1 MSAEILAQAFA
12 STRGVLANVSPD
24 QVDQPTPC
32 SSWKVRDLINHIVGG
47 TTFFAETVETGV
59 SPTSRTTPDFASGD
73 MVSEYDQGAKRAVAA
88 FSAEGAMERVVK
100 APIGEVPG
108 SVFVWIASVDAFAHG
123 WDLAKATGQST
134 DLDPALASQLLD
146 VSKVALTDD
155 LRGPDK
161 TKPFGYVVE
170 VPDTAT
176 PADKLAGFL
185 GRKV

>member
-1 MSAEILAQAFA
+1 
-12 STRGVLANVSPD
+12 
-24 QVDQPTPC
+24 
-32 SSWKVRDLINHIVGG
+32 
-47 TTFFAETVETGV
+47 
-59 SPTSRTTPDFASGD
+59 
-73 MVSEYDQGAKRAVAA
+73 
-88 FSAEGAMERVVK
+88 
-100 APIGEVPG
+100 
-108 SVFVWIASVDAFAHG
+108 
-123 WDLAKATGQST
+123 
-134 DLDPALASQLLD
+134 LD